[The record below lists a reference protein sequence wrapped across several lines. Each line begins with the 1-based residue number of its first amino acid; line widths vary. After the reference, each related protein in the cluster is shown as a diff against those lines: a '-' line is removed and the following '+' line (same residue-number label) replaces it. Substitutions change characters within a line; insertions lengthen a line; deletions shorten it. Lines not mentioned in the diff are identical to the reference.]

1 MQISLTTYDCTFYD
15 PILRSKIQFIFIL
28 QFNSYVSLFPFPSV
42 IVNYLGF
49 SPFLLMKLFNLY
61 LNIILVSKIN
71 YLLCK
76 TISFFFFNQQGFTIL
91 GDQESLV
98 QLHTLVSII
107 GLNKKCSFY

>member
-1 MQISLTTYDCTFYD
+1 MFHCFL
-15 PILRSKIQFIFIL
+15 PICHCQLLR
-28 QFNSYVSLFPFPSV
+28 
-42 IVNYLGF
+42 F

-76 TISFFFFNQQGFTIL
+76 TISFFFFFNQQGFTIL

-107 GLNKKCSFY
+107 GLNKSVLSTSYQLMFFF

>member
-76 TISFFFFNQQGFTIL
+76 TISFFFF
-91 GDQESLV
+91 
-98 QLHTLVSII
+98 
-107 GLNKKCSFY
+107 